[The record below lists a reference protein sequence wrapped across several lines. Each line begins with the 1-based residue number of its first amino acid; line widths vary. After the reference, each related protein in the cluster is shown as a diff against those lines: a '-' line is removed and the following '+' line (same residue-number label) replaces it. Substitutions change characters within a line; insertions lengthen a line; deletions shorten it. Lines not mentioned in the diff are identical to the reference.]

1 MLGIDFT
8 VWLALMLSL
17 ASVALCVGYGASRW
31 NLDDDSDPAP
41 SPRDPTI
48 AHGTSEFRKAPED
61 E

>member
-1 MLGIDFT
+1 MLGIDFA

-31 NLDDDSDPAP
+31 NLDDDSDPEP
-41 SPRDPTI
+41 SPRDTTMV
-48 AHGTSEFRKAPED
+48 HGTPELGKAGED